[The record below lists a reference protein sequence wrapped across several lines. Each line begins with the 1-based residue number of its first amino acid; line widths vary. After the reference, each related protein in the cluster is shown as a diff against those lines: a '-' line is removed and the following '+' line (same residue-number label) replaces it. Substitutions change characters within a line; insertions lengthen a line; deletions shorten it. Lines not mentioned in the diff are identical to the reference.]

1 MANVDKGDSGPGR
14 VAAAAQRG
22 LTTAQTTPWFRTVGM
37 TAWLFIGVVGAL
49 AVVLLLTA
57 LVAEVAI
64 PLAIAAVLAALLV
77 PLTDRLEQW
86 RVPRWLGATLVL
98 IASLAIVVAVVAVI
112 VGGLVSQSDEIWAQ
126 VDSSLQQA
134 DTAATG
140 ATEGTSDLPALAQGV
155 ISLLVHG
162 VLGSLF
168 SSASGLVV
176 GCVLALFMLLF
187 LLKDWTQITGW
198 TSRHLGLPT
207 PVGRSILDDT
217 VLAFR
222 GYAMG
227 LTIIG
232 AANAAVV
239 FAGALLLGVPLAATI
254 ALVSFV
260 TSYVPYLGAFVAG
273 AFATLIAYG
282 SGGLGDAVAMLA
294 IVLLA
299 NNTIQNV
306 VEPFAF
312 GTRLRLH
319 PLAVL
324 LTVTTA
330 TMLFGV
336 MGAILAA
343 PLTSAGV
350 NAFGRLRREGILG
363 GTPAPR
369 PDDVPDDTSDPP
381 DAGDPR
387 TARAEPTPEVV
398 EPEVVETP

>member
-1 MANVDKGDSGPGR
+1 MGNVHTGESGAGR

-22 LTTAQTTPWFRTVGM
+22 IASAPTTPWLRSVGVA
-37 TAWLFIGVVGAL
+37 AWLILGVACVLAL
-49 AVVLLLTA
+49 ALLLTA

-64 PLAIAAVLAALLV
+64 PLVVAAVLAALLV
-77 PLTDRLEQW
+77 PLTDRLERW

-112 VGGLVSQSDEIWAQ
+112 VAGLVSQSDEIMAQ

-134 DTAATG
+134 DAAATG
-140 ATEGTSDLPALAQGV
+140 AVEGTSELPALAQGV
-155 ISLLVHG
+155 ISLLLHG

-187 LLKDWTQITGW
+187 LLKDWSQITGW
-198 TSRHLGLPT
+198 TAGHLGLPA

-239 FAGALLLGVPLAATI
+239 LVGAWVLGVPLAGTI

-282 SGGLGDAVAMLA
+282 SGGLADALAMLA

-299 NNTIQNV
+299 NNTIQNL

-324 LTVTTA
+324 LAVTTA

-350 NAFGRLRREGILG
+350 NAFGRLQKEGILG
-363 GTPAPR
+363 TVPQTAGTHVTTDEAGHPPRTDAPPVPAHTPA
-369 PDDVPDDTSDPP
+369 
-381 DAGDPR
+381 
-387 TARAEPTPEVV
+387 
-398 EPEVVETP
+398 PEVVETP

>member
-1 MANVDKGDSGPGR
+1 MNVDKDGSRPRR
-14 VAAAAQRG
+14 VAAAAQREI
-22 LTTAQTTPWFRTVGM
+22 AARETPTWFRTVGM

-49 AVVLLLTA
+49 VVVLLLTA

-126 VDSSLQQA
+126 VESSLQQA

-140 ATEGTSDLPALAQGV
+140 SAEGTSELGELAQGV
-155 ISLLVHG
+155 VSLLVHG

-187 LLKDWTQITGW
+187 LLKDWSQITGW
-198 TSRHLGLPT
+198 TTRHVGLP
-207 PVGRSILDDT
+207 PELGHNILDDT

-239 FAGALLLGVPLAATI
+239 FVGAWALGVPLAATI

-260 TSYVPYLGAFVAG
+260 TSYVPYIGAFVAG

-336 MGAILAA
+336 MGAVLAA

-350 NAFGRLRREGILG
+350 NAFARLRQSGILG
-363 GTPAPR
+363 GDPPR
-369 PDDVPDDTSDPP
+369 AVDDTPDGEAGPP
-381 DAGDPR
+381 GSGDPR
-387 TARAEPTPEVV
+387 VVASPEPTPEVV
-398 EPEVVETP
+398 ETP

>member
-1 MANVDKGDSGPGR
+1 VNVDKDGSRPRR
-14 VAAAAQRG
+14 VAAAAQRDIAAG
-22 LTTAQTTPWFRTVGM
+22 QAPTWFRTVGM

-49 AVVLLLTA
+49 LVVLLLTA

-77 PLTDRLEQW
+77 PLTDRLERW

-112 VGGLVSQSDEIWAQ
+112 VGRLISQSDEIWAQ
-126 VDSSLQQA
+126 VESSLQQA
-134 DTAATG
+134 DTAVTG
-140 ATEGTSDLPALAQGV
+140 SAEGTSELGTLAQGV
-155 ISLLVHG
+155 VSLLVHG

-198 TSRHLGLPT
+198 TTRHIGLP
-207 PVGRSILDDT
+207 PEAGRSILDDT

-232 AANAAVV
+232 AANATVV
-239 FAGALLLGVPLAATI
+239 FVGAWALGVPLAATI

-260 TSYVPYLGAFVAG
+260 TSYVPYIGAFVAG

-282 SGGLGDAVAMLA
+282 SGGLGDALAMLA

-336 MGAILAA
+336 MGAVLAA

-350 NAFGRLRREGILG
+350 NAFTRLRQDGILDGAPQDVTG
-363 GTPAPR
+363 GLPEGLDPEPVA
-369 PDDVPDDTSDPP
+369 VDDTSPQ
-381 DAGDPR
+381 A
-387 TARAEPTPEVV
+387 V
-398 EPEVVETP
+398 EPS